1 MRRDDAVVDLEGGV
15 VEVGIIVNRG
25 MLMIV
30 FRDFY
35 AAGGIPGLLDDD
47 GVIGGAGG
55 VVVEDDGVGKAGG
68 DCFFAA
74 KGIVA
79 GLRWGLLAAEVEE
92 DE

>member
-1 MRRDDAVVDLEGGV
+1 VDLEGGV
-15 VEVGIIVNRG
+15 VKVGIIVNRG

-30 FRDFY
+30 PGDFC

-55 VVVEDDGVGKAGG
+55 VIVEDDGVGQAGG

-74 KGIVA
+74 KGIVT
-79 GLRWGLLAAEVEE
+79 GLGWGLLAAEIEE